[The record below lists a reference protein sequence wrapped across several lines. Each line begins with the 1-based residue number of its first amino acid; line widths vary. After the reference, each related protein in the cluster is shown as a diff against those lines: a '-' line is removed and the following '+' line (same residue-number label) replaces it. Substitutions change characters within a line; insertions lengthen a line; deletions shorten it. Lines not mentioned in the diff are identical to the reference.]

1 MNYRTLGKTGFKVSE
16 VSLGTWQLGGKWG
29 DKFDAQSAEETLRR
43 AVETGVNFFDTA
55 DGYVD
60 GLSEN
65 AIGKFVKTVS
75 DRIYVA
81 TKCGRRLNPHNAD
94 GYNRKNIRG
103 FVHDSL
109 KNMGLEVL
117 DLIQLH
123 CPPTEVYSKQE
134 VYDTLDELKKEG
146 KILNYGVSVEKVQEA
161 LIAMEHEGVAS
172 IQLIFNMFRQKPIE
186 ELLEVAKN
194 KNVGIIARVPL
205 ASGLLSGKMNKDSTF
220 GKSDHRLFN
229 RNGEFFDKGE
239 TFSGVNFEVGLQA
252 AEELKQIFGEDK
264 SLAQYALRWILM
276 FDQVSCVIPGAS
288 NQMQAESNASASSTP
303 PLTNTQMEQVKEV
316 YNKYIKKDVHHLW

>member
-29 DKFDAQSAEETLRR
+29 GKFDERSAEETLKK
-43 AVETGVNFFDTA
+43 AVELGVNFFDTA

-60 GLSEN
+60 GLSEKS
-65 AIGKFVKTVS
+65 IGNFVKTIS

-81 TKCGRRLNPHNAD
+81 TKCGRKLNPHNAD

-161 LIAMEHEGVAS
+161 LIAMEHEGIAT

-186 ELLEVAKN
+186 EVFEVAKN

-205 ASGLLSGKMNKDSTF
+205 ASGMLSGKINKNSTF
-220 GKSDHRLFN
+220 EKNDHRLFN

-239 TFSGVNFEVGLQA
+239 TFSGVDFEVGIQA
-252 AEELKQIFGEDK
+252 VTELKQIFGEDK
-264 SLAQYALRWILM
+264 KLAQYALRWILM
-276 FDQVSCVIPGAS
+276 FDSISCVIPGAS
-288 NQMQAESNASASSTP
+288 NQLQAEGNALASSLP
-303 PLTNTQMEQVKEV
+303 PFTNEQMEKVKEV
-316 YNKYIKKDVHHLW
+316 YNKYIKKDVHNLW